1 MDGMKKIWTD
11 IKDGWTN
18 LGKSKRVGLGW
29 VLFLVISLVMGLTY
43 YTQKVEYATLFSNLE
58 EADAG
63 AIVNDI
69 KTKGIDYNL
78 EDDGTTILI
87 DQTQVDTYRIELA
100 VNDLLPKS
108 TTGFEIFDETSMMAT
123 DEDRKIMYQRA
134 VTGELERSISAL
146 DSIEMAKVMLS
157 LPEDSVF
164 TNEENQSKASA
175 SVVLTPLS
183 GSQIPTSAVQ
193 GIASLISGAV
203 DNLPKENI
211 KIVDTAG
218 NLLSTALENEGNL
231 NATDLV
237 SKYQAITKS
246 YEQELEQKLFQTLAP
261 IYGIDKLTV
270 SVNADMNF
278 DSNESE
284 IINYGDSS
292 VRSETVS
299 AGGGTIDVEEG
310 EGFDNSINQVQSG
323 EEGGNAT
330 YDRTTNYELNS
341 ETTNTIKAPGEVE
354 KLSASVI
361 FDGNLSPA
369 EQESLEAIVAT
380 TIGTVEERAD
390 VISVQGI
397 DFAPQ
402 ADMTETTVPEQL
414 KNTVRNTLLRY
425 WPYLAGGAV
434 LLSVLIFVILL
445 MRRRSDDDDEELDFF
460 DEEEPEPIVRPARPV
475 QPTEEQKK
483 AKEKADLKRELNK
496 NMSEK
501 ETQVREYAK
510 DSPEGAADLIKI
522 WMKDE

>member
-1 MDGMKKIWTD
+1 MNGIKKIWTG

-18 LGKSKRVGLGW
+18 LGKSKRIGLGV
-29 VLFLVISLVMGLTY
+29 VLVLVITIVTALTF

-63 AIVNDI
+63 TIVNDI
-69 KTKGIDYNL
+69 KAKGIDYKL
-78 EDDGTTILI
+78 EDNGTTILI
-87 DQTQVDTYRIELA
+87 DQAQVDTYRIELA
-100 VNDLLPKS
+100 VNDMLPKS
-108 TTGFEIFDETSMMAT
+108 NTGFEIFDETSMMAT

-146 DSIEMAKVMLS
+146 DSIEQAKVLLS

-175 SVVLTPLS
+175 SVVLTPIS
-183 GSQIPTSAVQ
+183 GSQIPVSAVQ

-218 NLLSTALENEGNL
+218 NLLSTALEDEGNL

-237 SKYQAITKS
+237 SKYQAITRN
-246 YEQELEQKLFQTLAP
+246 YEQELEQKLIQTLGP
-261 IYGIDKLTV
+261 IYGIEKLTV
-270 SVNADMNF
+270 AVTAEMNF
-278 DSNESE
+278 DSSESE

-310 EGFDNSINQVQSG
+310 EGFENSINQIESG
-323 EEGGNAT
+323 EEGGNST
-330 YDRTTNYELNS
+330 YNRTTNYELNS
-341 ETTNTIKAPGEVE
+341 ETTNTVKAPGEVE
-354 KLSASVI
+354 RLSASVI

-369 EQESLEAIVAT
+369 DKEALEAIVAT
-380 TIGTVEERAD
+380 TVGSVEERD
-390 VISVQGI
+390 VISIQGI
-397 DFAPQ
+397 DFATTT
-402 ADMTETTVPEQL
+402 DVIETTAPEKL
-414 KNTVRNTLLRY
+414 KSSIKDVMMRY
-425 WPYLAGGAV
+425 WPYLVGGLA
-434 LLSVLIFVILL
+434 IIVILIL
-445 MRRRSDDDDEELDFF
+445 LLTLLRRRSTDDDELDFF
-460 DEEEPEPIVRPARPV
+460 DEEEPEPIVAPQRPV
-475 QPTEEQKK
+475 KPLEEERK

-501 ETQVREYAK
+501 ESTVRDYAK
-510 DSPEGAADLIKI
+510 ESPEGAADLIKI

>member
-1 MDGMKKIWTD
+1 MDGIKKFWTG
-11 IKDGWTN
+11 IKDGWTD
-18 LGKSKRVGLGW
+18 LGKNKRIGLVL
-29 VLFLVISLVMGLTY
+29 VLFLVISMVTGLTY
-43 YTQKVEYATLFSNLE
+43 YTQKVEYATLFSDLE

-63 AIVNDI
+63 TIVNDI
-69 KTKGIDYNL
+69 KTKGIAYKL
-78 EDDGTTILI
+78 EDSGTTILI
-87 DQTQVDTYRIELA
+87 DQAQVDTYRIELA
-100 VNDLLPKS
+100 VNDLLPKG

-134 VTGELERSISAL
+134 VTGELEQSISAL
-146 DSIEMAKVMLS
+146 DFIEEAKVLLS

-183 GSQIPTSAVQ
+183 GTQVPVSAIQ

-218 NLLSTALENEGNL
+218 NLLSAALEDEANL

-246 YEQELEQKLFQTLAP
+246 YEQELEQKLLQTLAP
-261 IYGIDKLTV
+261 IYGIDKLTIA
-270 SVNADMNF
+270 VNADMNF

-299 AGGGTIDVEEG
+299 AGGETIDVEEG

-323 EEGGNAT
+323 EEGGDAN

-341 ETTNTIKAPGEVE
+341 ETTNTIKAPGEVK

-361 FDGNLSPA
+361 FDGNLSPDDQA
-369 EQESLEAIVAT
+369 SLEAIVGT

-390 VISVQGI
+390 VVTVQGI
-397 DFAPQ
+397 DFATDVE
-402 ADMTETTVPEQL
+402 ATEEVETEQL
-414 KNTVRNTLLRY
+414 KSSIRDMLLRY
-425 WPYLAGGAV
+425 WPYLVGGSV
-434 LLSVLIFVILL
+434 LLGLLIFIILL
-445 MRRRSDDDDEELDFF
+445 MRKRTDDDELDFF
-460 DEEEPEPIVRPARPV
+460 DEEEPTVKPIRPV
-475 QPTEEQKK
+475 QPTEDQIA
-483 AKEKADLKRELNK
+483 AKERAEIKRELNK
-496 NMSEK
+496 NMSAK
-501 ETQVREYAK
+501 ESTVREYAK
-510 DSPEGAADLIKI
+510 ESPEGAADLIKI
-522 WMKDE
+522 WMKDK

>member
-1 MDGMKKIWTD
+1 MNGIKKIWTG

-18 LGKSKRVGLGW
+18 LGKSKRIGLGV
-29 VLFLVISLVMGLTY
+29 VLVLVITIVTALTF

-63 AIVNDI
+63 TIVNDI
-69 KTKGIDYNL
+69 KAKGIDYKL
-78 EDDGTTILI
+78 EDNGTTILI
-87 DQTQVDTYRIELA
+87 DQAQVDTYRIELA
-100 VNDLLPKS
+100 VNDMLPKS
-108 TTGFEIFDETSMMAT
+108 NTGFEIFDETSMMAT

-146 DSIEMAKVMLS
+146 DSIEQAKVLLS

-164 TNEENQSKASA
+164 TSEENVSKASA
-175 SVVLTPLS
+175 SVVLTPIS
-183 GSQIPTSAVQ
+183 GSQIPVSAVQ

-218 NLLSTALENEGNL
+218 NLLSTALEDEGNL

-237 SKYQAITKS
+237 SKYQAITRS
-246 YEQELEQKLFQTLAP
+246 YEQELEQKLIQTLGP
-261 IYGIDKLTV
+261 IYGIEKLTV
-270 SVNADMNF
+270 AVTAEMNF
-278 DSNESE
+278 DSSESE

-310 EGFDNSINQVQSG
+310 EGFENSINQIESG
-323 EEGGNAT
+323 EEGGNST
-330 YDRTTNYELNS
+330 YNRTTNYELNS
-341 ETTNTIKAPGEVE
+341 ETTNTVKAPGEVE
-354 KLSASVI
+354 RLSTSVI

-369 EQESLEAIVAT
+369 DKEALEAIVAT
-380 TIGTVEERAD
+380 TVGSVEERD
-390 VISVQGI
+390 VISIQGI
-397 DFAPQ
+397 DFATTTD
-402 ADMTETTVPEQL
+402 AIETTAPEQL
-414 KNTVRNTLLRY
+414 KSNIKDVMMRY
-425 WPYLAGGAV
+425 WPYLVGGLAIV
-434 LLSVLIFVILL
+434 VILIL
-445 MRRRSDDDDEELDFF
+445 LLTLLRRRSTADDELDFF
-460 DEEEPEPIVRPARPV
+460 DEEEPEPIVAPQRPV
-475 QPTEEQKK
+475 KPLDEERK

-501 ETQVREYAK
+501 ESTVRDYAK
-510 DSPEGAADLIKI
+510 ESPEGAADLIKI

>member
-1 MDGMKKIWTD
+1 MNGIKKIWTG

-18 LGKSKRVGLGW
+18 LGKSKRIGLGV
-29 VLFLVISLVMGLTY
+29 VLVLVITIVTALTF

-63 AIVNDI
+63 TIVNDI
-69 KTKGIDYNL
+69 KAKGIDYKL
-78 EDDGTTILI
+78 EDNGTTILI
-87 DQTQVDTYRIELA
+87 DQAQVDTYRIELA
-100 VNDLLPKS
+100 VNDMLPKS
-108 TTGFEIFDETSMMAT
+108 NTGFEIFDETSMMAT

-146 DSIEMAKVMLS
+146 DSIEQAKVLLS

-164 TNEENQSKASA
+164 TSEENVSKASA
-175 SVVLTPLS
+175 SVVLTPIS
-183 GSQIPTSAVQ
+183 GSQIPVSAVQ

-218 NLLSTALENEGNL
+218 NLLSTALEDEGNL

-237 SKYQAITKS
+237 SKYQAITRS
-246 YEQELEQKLFQTLAP
+246 YEQELEQKLIQTLGP
-261 IYGIDKLTV
+261 IYGIEKLTV
-270 SVNADMNF
+270 AVTAEMNF
-278 DSNESE
+278 DSSESE

-310 EGFDNSINQVQSG
+310 EGFENSINQIESG
-323 EEGGNAT
+323 EEGGNST
-330 YDRTTNYELNS
+330 YNRTTNYELNS
-341 ETTNTIKAPGEVE
+341 ETTNTVKAPGEVE
-354 KLSASVI
+354 RLSTSVI

-369 EQESLEAIVAT
+369 DKEALEAIVAT
-380 TIGTVEERAD
+380 TVGSVEERD
-390 VISVQGI
+390 VISIQGI
-397 DFAPQ
+397 DFATTTD
-402 ADMTETTVPEQL
+402 AIETTAPEQL
-414 KNTVRNTLLRY
+414 KSSINDVMMRY
-425 WPYLAGGAV
+425 WPYLVGGLAIV
-434 LLSVLIFVILL
+434 VILIL
-445 MRRRSDDDDEELDFF
+445 LLTLLRRRSTVDDELDFF
-460 DEEEPEPIVRPARPV
+460 DEEEPEPIVAPQRPV
-475 QPTEEQKK
+475 KPLDEERK

-501 ETQVREYAK
+501 ESTVRDYAK
-510 DSPEGAADLIKI
+510 ESPEGAADLIKI

>member
-1 MDGMKKIWTD
+1 MNGIKKIWTG

-18 LGKSKRVGLGW
+18 LGKSKRIGLGV
-29 VLFLVISLVMGLTY
+29 VLVLVITIVTALTF

-63 AIVNDI
+63 TIVNDI
-69 KTKGIDYNL
+69 KAKGIDYKL
-78 EDDGTTILI
+78 EDNGTTILI
-87 DQTQVDTYRIELA
+87 DQAQVDTYRIELA
-100 VNDLLPKS
+100 VNDMLPKS
-108 TTGFEIFDETSMMAT
+108 NTGFEIFDETSMMAT

-146 DSIEMAKVMLS
+146 DSIEQAKVLLS

-175 SVVLTPLS
+175 SVVLTPIS
-183 GSQIPTSAVQ
+183 GSQIPVSAVQ

-218 NLLSTALENEGNL
+218 NLLSTALEDEGNL

-237 SKYQAITKS
+237 SKYQAITRS
-246 YEQELEQKLFQTLAP
+246 YEQELEQKLIQTLGP
-261 IYGIDKLTV
+261 IYGIEKLTV
-270 SVNADMNF
+270 AVTAEMNF
-278 DSNESE
+278 DSSESE

-310 EGFDNSINQVQSG
+310 EGFENSINQIETG
-323 EEGGNAT
+323 EEGGNST

-341 ETTNTIKAPGEVE
+341 ETTNTVKAPGEVE
-354 KLSASVI
+354 RLSTSVI

-369 EQESLEAIVAT
+369 DKEALEAIVAT
-380 TIGTVEERAD
+380 TVGSVEERD
-390 VISVQGI
+390 VISIQGI
-397 DFAPQ
+397 DFATTTD
-402 ADMTETTVPEQL
+402 AIETTAPEQL
-414 KNTVRNTLLRY
+414 KSSIKDVMMQY
-425 WPYLAGGAV
+425 WPYLVGGLAIV
-434 LLSVLIFVILL
+434 VILIL
-445 MRRRSDDDDEELDFF
+445 LLTLLRRRSTDDDELDFF
-460 DEEEPEPIVRPARPV
+460 DEEEPEPIVAPQRPV
-475 QPTEEQKK
+475 KPLDEERK

-501 ETQVREYAK
+501 ESTVRDYAK
-510 DSPEGAADLIKI
+510 ESPEGAADLIKI

>member
-1 MDGMKKIWTD
+1 MNGIKKIWTG

-18 LGKSKRVGLGW
+18 LGKSKRIGLGV
-29 VLFLVISLVMGLTY
+29 VLVLVITIVTALTF

-63 AIVNDI
+63 TIVNDI
-69 KTKGIDYNL
+69 KAKGIDYKL
-78 EDDGTTILI
+78 EDNGTTILI
-87 DQTQVDTYRIELA
+87 DQAQVDTYRIELA
-100 VNDLLPKS
+100 VNDMLPKS
-108 TTGFEIFDETSMMAT
+108 NTGFEIFDETSMMAT

-146 DSIEMAKVMLS
+146 DSIEQAKVLLS

-164 TNEENQSKASA
+164 TSEENVSKASA
-175 SVVLTPLS
+175 SVVLTPIS
-183 GSQIPTSAVQ
+183 GSQIPVSAVQ

-218 NLLSTALENEGNL
+218 NLLSTALEDEGNL

-237 SKYQAITKS
+237 SKYQAITRS
-246 YEQELEQKLFQTLAP
+246 YEQELEQKLIQTLGP
-261 IYGIDKLTV
+261 IYGIEKLTV
-270 SVNADMNF
+270 AVTAEMNF
-278 DSNESE
+278 DSSESE

-310 EGFDNSINQVQSG
+310 EGFENSINQIESG
-323 EEGGNAT
+323 EEGGNST
-330 YDRTTNYELNS
+330 YNRTTNYELNS
-341 ETTNTIKAPGEVE
+341 ETTNTVKAPGEVE
-354 KLSASVI
+354 RLSTSVI

-369 EQESLEAIVAT
+369 DKEALEAIVAT
-380 TIGTVEERAD
+380 TVGSVEERD
-390 VISVQGI
+390 VISIQGI
-397 DFAPQ
+397 DFATST
-402 ADMTETTVPEQL
+402 DVIETTAPEQL
-414 KNTVRNTLLRY
+414 KSSIQDVMMRY
-425 WPYLAGGAV
+425 WPYLVGGLAIV
-434 LLSVLIFVILL
+434 VILIL
-445 MRRRSDDDDEELDFF
+445 LLTLLRRRSTADDELDFF
-460 DEEEPEPIVRPARPV
+460 DEEEPEPIVAPRSPV
-475 QPTEEQKK
+475 KPLDEERK

-501 ETQVREYAK
+501 ESTVRDYAK
-510 DSPEGAADLIKI
+510 ESPEGAADLIKI

>member
-1 MDGMKKIWTD
+1 MNGIKKIWTG

-18 LGKSKRVGLGW
+18 LGKSKRIGLGV
-29 VLFLVISLVMGLTY
+29 VLVLVITIVTALTF

-63 AIVNDI
+63 TIVNDI
-69 KTKGIDYNL
+69 KAKGIDYKL
-78 EDDGTTILI
+78 EDNGTTILI
-87 DQTQVDTYRIELA
+87 DQAQVDTYRIELA
-100 VNDLLPKS
+100 VNDMLPKS
-108 TTGFEIFDETSMMAT
+108 NTGFEIFDETSMMAT

-146 DSIEMAKVMLS
+146 DSIEQAKVLLS

-175 SVVLTPLS
+175 SVVLTPIS
-183 GSQIPTSAVQ
+183 GSQIPVSAVQ

-218 NLLSTALENEGNL
+218 NLLSAALEDEGNL

-237 SKYQAITKS
+237 SKYQAITRS
-246 YEQELEQKLFQTLAP
+246 YEQELEQKLIQTLGP
-261 IYGIDKLTV
+261 IYGIEKLTV
-270 SVNADMNF
+270 AVTAEMNF
-278 DSNESE
+278 DSSESE

-310 EGFDNSINQVQSG
+310 EGFENSINQIESG
-323 EEGGNAT
+323 EEGGNST
-330 YDRTTNYELNS
+330 YNRTTNYELNS
-341 ETTNTIKAPGEVE
+341 ETTNTVKAPGEVE
-354 KLSASVI
+354 RLSTSVI

-369 EQESLEAIVAT
+369 DKEALEAIVAT
-380 TIGTVEERAD
+380 TVGSVEERD
-390 VISVQGI
+390 VISIQGI
-397 DFAPQ
+397 DFATTT
-402 ADMTETTVPEQL
+402 DVIETTAPEQL
-414 KNTVRNTLLRY
+414 KSSIKDVMMRY
-425 WPYLAGGAV
+425 WPYLVGGLAIV
-434 LLSVLIFVILL
+434 VILIL
-445 MRRRSDDDDEELDFF
+445 LLTLLRRRSTADDELDFF
-460 DEEEPEPIVRPARPV
+460 DEEEPEPIVAPRSPV
-475 QPTEEQKK
+475 KPLDEERK

-501 ETQVREYAK
+501 ESTVRDYAK
-510 DSPEGAADLIKI
+510 ESPEGAADLIKI

>member
-1 MDGMKKIWTD
+1 MDGIKKIWTG

-18 LGKSKRVGLGW
+18 LGKSKRIGLIL
-29 VLFLVISLVMGLTY
+29 VLFFVISIATAVTY
-43 YTQKVEYATLFSNLE
+43 YTKKVEYATLFSNLE

-63 AIVNDI
+63 TIVNDI
-69 KTKGIDYNL
+69 KTKGIDYKL
-78 EDDGTTILI
+78 EDNGTTILI
-87 DQTQVDTYRIELA
+87 DQAQVDTYRIELA

-146 DSIEMAKVMLS
+146 DSIEEAKVMLS

-164 TNEENQSKASA
+164 TSEENQSKASA

-183 GSQIPTSAVQ
+183 GSQIPVAAVQ

-218 NLLSTALENEGNL
+218 NLLSVALEDEVNL

-237 SKYQAITKS
+237 SKYQAITNS
-246 YEQELEQKLFQTLAP
+246 YEQQLEQKLLQTLGP

-270 SVNADMNF
+270 AVNADMNF
-278 DSNESE
+278 DSSESE

-299 AGGGTIDVEEG
+299 AGGKTIGVEEG
-310 EGFDNSINQVQSG
+310 EGFDNAINQVTSG
-323 EEGGNAT
+323 EEGGNST

-354 KLSASVI
+354 RLSTSVI

-369 EQESLEAIVAT
+369 DKDSLEAIVAAT
-380 TIGTVEERAD
+380 VGTVAERED

-397 DFAPQ
+397 DFATS
-402 ADMTETTVPEQL
+402 TEVVEPTAPEQL
-414 KNTVRNTLLRY
+414 KSSIRDTLLRY
-425 WPYLAGGAV
+425 WPYLVGGLV
-434 LLSVLIFVILL
+434 LLIVMIVLLRMLL
-445 MRRRSDDDDEELDFF
+445 RNRKDDELDFF
-460 DEEEPEPIVRPARPV
+460 DEEEPEPIVQPMRPV
-475 QPTEEQKK
+475 QPTDEQKK

-501 ETQVREYAK
+501 ETTVREYAK
-510 DSPEGAADLIKI
+510 ESPEGAADLIKI

>member
-1 MDGMKKIWTD
+1 MNGMKKIWTG
-11 IKDGWTN
+11 IKDGWMN
-18 LGKSKRVGLGW
+18 LDKSKRIGLGL
-29 VLFLVISLVMGLTY
+29 VLVVVISMVTALTY
-43 YTQKVEYATLFSNLE
+43 FTQKVEYATLFTNLE

-63 AIVNDI
+63 TIVNDI
-69 KTKGIDYNL
+69 EAKGIDYKL
-78 EDDGTTILI
+78 EDNGTTILI
-87 DQTQVDTYRIELA
+87 DQAQVDTYRIELA
-100 VNDLLPKS
+100 VNDMLPKS

-146 DSIEMAKVMLS
+146 DSISEAKVMLS

-164 TNEENQSKASA
+164 TSEENQSKASA

-183 GSQIPTSAVQ
+183 GSQIPVSAVQ

-211 KIVDTAG
+211 KIVDTSG
-218 NLLSTALENEGNL
+218 NLLSTALEDEVNL

-246 YEQELEQKLFQTLAP
+246 YEQELEQKLLQTLGP

-270 SVNADMNF
+270 AVNAEMNF
-278 DSNESE
+278 DSSESE

-310 EGFDNSINQVQSG
+310 EGFENSINQIESG
-323 EEGGNAT
+323 EEGGNST
-330 YDRTTNYELNS
+330 YNRTTNYELNS
-341 ETTNTIKAPGEVE
+341 ETTNTIKAPGEV
-354 KLSASVI
+354 KRLSASVI

-369 EQESLEAIVAT
+369 DQESLEAIVAT
-380 TIGTVEERAD
+380 TIGTVEERED

-397 DFAPQ
+397 DFATS
-402 ADMTETTVPEQL
+402 TEVTEPTAPEQL
-414 KNTVRNTLLRY
+414 KSSIQDTLVRY
-425 WPYLAGGAV
+425 WPYLVGGLAILV
-434 LLSVLIFVILL
+434 ILILLLSLL
-445 MRRRSDDDDEELDFF
+445 RRRSNDDELDFF
-460 DEEEPEPIVRPARPV
+460 DEEEPEPIITPIRPI
-475 QPTEEQKK
+475 QPTDEERK

-501 ETQVREYAK
+501 ETKVRDYAK

>member
-1 MDGMKKIWTD
+1 MNGIKKIWTG

-18 LGKSKRVGLGW
+18 LGKSKRIGLGV
-29 VLFLVISLVMGLTY
+29 VLVLIITIVTALTF

-63 AIVNDI
+63 TIVNDI
-69 KTKGIDYNL
+69 KAKGIDYKL
-78 EDDGTTILI
+78 EDNGTTILI
-87 DQTQVDTYRIELA
+87 DQAQVDTYRIELA
-100 VNDLLPKS
+100 VNDMLPKS
-108 TTGFEIFDETSMMAT
+108 NTGFEIFDETSMMAT

-146 DSIEMAKVMLS
+146 DSIEQAKVLLS

-175 SVVLTPLS
+175 SVVLTPIS
-183 GSQIPTSAVQ
+183 GSQIPVSAVQ

-218 NLLSTALENEGNL
+218 NLLSTALEDEGNL

-237 SKYQAITKS
+237 SKYQAITRS
-246 YEQELEQKLFQTLAP
+246 YEQELEQKLIQTLGP
-261 IYGIDKLTV
+261 IYGIEKLTV
-270 SVNADMNF
+270 AVTAEMNF
-278 DSNESE
+278 DSSESE

-310 EGFDNSINQVQSG
+310 EGFENSINQIESG
-323 EEGGNAT
+323 EEGGNST
-330 YDRTTNYELNS
+330 YNRTTNYELNS
-341 ETTNTIKAPGEVE
+341 ETTNTVKAPGEVE
-354 KLSASVI
+354 RLSTSVI

-369 EQESLEAIVAT
+369 DKEALEAIVAT
-380 TIGTVEERAD
+380 TVGSVEERD
-390 VISVQGI
+390 VISIQGI
-397 DFAPQ
+397 DFATTTD
-402 ADMTETTVPEQL
+402 AIETTAPEQL
-414 KNTVRNTLLRY
+414 KSSIKDVMMRY
-425 WPYLAGGAV
+425 WPYLVGGLA
-434 LLSVLIFVILL
+434 IIVILIL
-445 MRRRSDDDDEELDFF
+445 LLTLLRRRSTDDDELDFF
-460 DEEEPEPIVRPARPV
+460 DEEEPEPIVAPQRPV
-475 QPTEEQKK
+475 KPLDEERK

-501 ETQVREYAK
+501 ESTVRDYAK
-510 DSPEGAADLIKI
+510 ESPEGAADLIKI

>member
-1 MDGMKKIWTD
+1 MDGIKKIWTG

-18 LGKSKRVGLGW
+18 LGKNKRIGLVL
-29 VLFLVISLVMGLTY
+29 VLFLVISIVTGLTY
-43 YTQKVEYATLFSNLE
+43 YTQKVEYATLFSDLE

-63 AIVNDI
+63 TIVNDI
-69 KTKGIDYNL
+69 KTKGIAYKL
-78 EDDGTTILI
+78 EDNGTTILI
-87 DQTQVDTYRIELA
+87 DQAQVDTYRIELA

-134 VTGELERSISAL
+134 VTGELEQSISAL
-146 DSIEMAKVMLS
+146 DFIEEAKVLLS

-183 GSQIPTSAVQ
+183 GTQVPVSAIQ

-218 NLLSTALENEGNL
+218 NLLSAALEDEANL

-246 YEQELEQKLFQTLAP
+246 YEEELEQKLLQTLAP
-261 IYGIDKLTV
+261 IYGIDKLTIA
-270 SVNADMNF
+270 VNADMNF

-299 AGGGTIDVEEG
+299 AGGQTIDVEEG

-323 EEGGNAT
+323 EDGGTAA

-361 FDGNLSPA
+361 FDGNLSPDDQA
-369 EQESLEAIVAT
+369 SLEAIVAT
-380 TIGTVEERAD
+380 TIGTIEERAD
-390 VISVQGI
+390 VVTVQGI
-397 DFAPQ
+397 DFAAVEATEEAETEPLNSSIR
-402 ADMTETTVPEQL
+402 DM
-414 KNTVRNTLLRY
+414 LLRY
-425 WPYLAGGAV
+425 WPYLVGGAV
-434 LLSVLIFVILL
+434 LLSLLIFIILL
-445 MRRRSDDDDEELDFF
+445 MRRRSDDDELDFF
-460 DEEEPEPIVRPARPV
+460 DEEEPEPVARPVRPA
-475 QPTEEQKK
+475 QPTADQIA
-483 AKEKADLKRELNK
+483 AKERAEMKKELNK
-496 NMSEK
+496 NMSVK
-501 ETQVREYAK
+501 ENTVRDYAK
-510 DSPEGAADLIKI
+510 ESPEGAADLIKI
-522 WMKDE
+522 WMKDK

>member
-1 MDGMKKIWTD
+1 MDGMKKIWTG
-11 IKDGWTN
+11 IKDGWTD
-18 LGKSKRVGLGW
+18 LDKSKRIGLVL
-29 VLFLVISLVMGLTY
+29 VLFFVISIVTGLTY
-43 YTQKVEYATLFSNLE
+43 YTQKVEYATLFSELE

-63 AIVNDI
+63 TIVNDI
-69 KTKGIDYNL
+69 KTKGIAYKL
-78 EDDGTTILI
+78 EDNGTTILI
-87 DQTQVDTYRIELA
+87 DQSQVDTYRIELA
-100 VNDLLPKS
+100 VDDLLPKS

-134 VTGELERSISAL
+134 VTGELEQSISAL
-146 DSIEMAKVMLS
+146 DFIKEAKVLLS

-183 GSQIPTSAVQ
+183 GSQVPVSAIQ

-218 NLLSTALENEGNL
+218 NLLSTALEDEANL

-246 YEQELEQKLFQTLAP
+246 YEQELEQKLLQTLAP
-261 IYGIDKLTV
+261 IYGIDKLTIA
-270 SVNADMNF
+270 VNADMNF

-299 AGGGTIDVEEG
+299 AGGETIDVEEG

-369 EQESLEAIVAT
+369 DQESLEAIVAT

-390 VISVQGI
+390 VVTVQGI
-397 DFAPQ
+397 DFAT
-402 ADMTETTVPEQL
+402 AVEATEENETEQL
-414 KNTVRNTLLRY
+414 KISIRDMLLRY
-425 WPYLAGGAV
+425 WPYLVGGSV
-434 LLSVLIFVILL
+434 LLGILIFIILL
-445 MRRRSDDDDEELDFF
+445 MRKRTDDDELDFF
-460 DEEEPEPIVRPARPV
+460 DEEEPTAKPIRSD
-475 QPTEEQKK
+475 QPTADQKE
-483 AKEKADLKRELNK
+483 AKEKAEIKRELNK
-496 NMSEK
+496 NMSAK
-501 ETQVREYAK
+501 ESTVREYAK
-510 DSPEGAADLIKI
+510 ESPEGAADLIKI
-522 WMKDE
+522 WMKDK

>member
-1 MDGMKKIWTD
+1 MNGIKKIWTG

-18 LGKSKRVGLGW
+18 LGKSKRIGLGV
-29 VLFLVISLVMGLTY
+29 VLVLVITIVTALTF

-63 AIVNDI
+63 TIVNDI
-69 KTKGIDYNL
+69 KAKGIDYKL
-78 EDDGTTILI
+78 EDNGTTILI
-87 DQTQVDTYRIELA
+87 DQAQVDTYRIELA
-100 VNDLLPKS
+100 VNDMLPKS
-108 TTGFEIFDETSMMAT
+108 NTGFEIFDETSMMAT

-146 DSIEMAKVMLS
+146 DSIEQAKVLLS

-175 SVVLTPLS
+175 SVVLTPIS
-183 GSQIPTSAVQ
+183 GSQIPVSAVQ

-218 NLLSTALENEGNL
+218 NLLSTALEDEGNL

-237 SKYQAITKS
+237 SKYQAITRS
-246 YEQELEQKLFQTLAP
+246 YEQELEQKLIQTLGP
-261 IYGIDKLTV
+261 IYGIEKLTV
-270 SVNADMNF
+270 AVTAEMNF
-278 DSNESE
+278 DSSESE

-310 EGFDNSINQVQSG
+310 EGFENSINQIESG
-323 EEGGNAT
+323 EEGGNST
-330 YDRTTNYELNS
+330 YNRTTNYELNS
-341 ETTNTIKAPGEVE
+341 ETTNTVKAPGEVE
-354 KLSASVI
+354 RLSTSVI

-369 EQESLEAIVAT
+369 DKEALEAIVAT
-380 TIGTVEERAD
+380 TVGSVEERD
-390 VISVQGI
+390 VISIQGI
-397 DFAPQ
+397 DFATST
-402 ADMTETTVPEQL
+402 DVIETTAPEQL
-414 KNTVRNTLLRY
+414 KSSIQDVMMRY
-425 WPYLAGGAV
+425 WPYLVGGLAIV
-434 LLSVLIFVILL
+434 VILIL
-445 MRRRSDDDDEELDFF
+445 LLTLLRRRSTADDELDFF
-460 DEEEPEPIVRPARPV
+460 DEEEPEPIVAPQRPV
-475 QPTEEQKK
+475 KPLGEERK

-501 ETQVREYAK
+501 ESTVRDYAK
-510 DSPEGAADLIKI
+510 ESPEGAADLIKI

>member
-1 MDGMKKIWTD
+1 MNGIKKIWTG

-18 LGKSKRVGLGW
+18 LGKSKRIGLGV
-29 VLFLVISLVMGLTY
+29 VLVLVITIVTALTF

-63 AIVNDI
+63 TIVNDI
-69 KTKGIDYNL
+69 KAKGIDYKL
-78 EDDGTTILI
+78 EDNGTTILI
-87 DQTQVDTYRIELA
+87 DQAQVDTYRIELA
-100 VNDLLPKS
+100 VNDMLPKS
-108 TTGFEIFDETSMMAT
+108 NTGFEIFDETSMMAT

-146 DSIEMAKVMLS
+146 DSIEQAKVLLS

-164 TNEENQSKASA
+164 TSEENVSKASA
-175 SVVLTPLS
+175 SVVLTPIS
-183 GSQIPTSAVQ
+183 GSQIPVSAVQ

-218 NLLSTALENEGNL
+218 NLLSTALEDEGNL

-237 SKYQAITKS
+237 SKYQAITRS
-246 YEQELEQKLFQTLAP
+246 YEQELEQKLIQTLGP
-261 IYGIDKLTV
+261 IYGIEKLTV
-270 SVNADMNF
+270 AVTAEMNF
-278 DSNESE
+278 DSSESE

-310 EGFDNSINQVQSG
+310 EGFENSINQIESG
-323 EEGGNAT
+323 EEGGNST
-330 YDRTTNYELNS
+330 YNRTTNYELNS
-341 ETTNTIKAPGEVE
+341 ETTNTVKAPGEVE
-354 KLSASVI
+354 RLSASVI

-369 EQESLEAIVAT
+369 DKEALEAIVAT
-380 TIGTVEERAD
+380 TVGSVEERD
-390 VISVQGI
+390 VISIQGI
-397 DFAPQ
+397 DFATTT
-402 ADMTETTVPEQL
+402 DVIETTAPEQL
-414 KNTVRNTLLRY
+414 KSSINDVMMRY
-425 WPYLAGGAV
+425 WPYLVGGLAIV
-434 LLSVLIFVILL
+434 VILIL
-445 MRRRSDDDDEELDFF
+445 LLTLLRRRSTDDDELDFF
-460 DEEEPEPIVRPARPV
+460 DEEEPEPIVAPQRPV
-475 QPTEEQKK
+475 KPLDEERK

-501 ETQVREYAK
+501 ESTVRDYAK
-510 DSPEGAADLIKI
+510 ESPEGAADLIKI

>member
-1 MDGMKKIWTD
+1 MDGMKKIWTG
-11 IKDGWTN
+11 IKDGWKN
-18 LGKSKRVGLGW
+18 LGKSKQTGLVF
-29 VLFLVISLVMGLTY
+29 VLIFVVSIVMGLTY
-43 YTQKVEYATLFSNLE
+43 YTQKVEYATLFSDLE

-63 AIVNDI
+63 TIVNDI
-69 KTKGIDYNL
+69 KTKGIKYKL

-87 DQTQVDTYRIELA
+87 DQSQVDTYRIELA
-100 VNDLLPKS
+100 VNDMLPKS
-108 TTGFEIFDETSMMAT
+108 NTGFEIFDETSMMAT

-146 DSIEMAKVMLS
+146 DSIEQAKVMLS

-164 TNEENQSKASA
+164 TNEENQTKASA
-175 SVVLTPLS
+175 SIVLTPIN
-183 GSQIPTSAVQ
+183 GSQIPMSAVQ

-218 NLLSTALENEGNL
+218 NLLSTALEDEGNL

-246 YEQELEQKLFQTLAP
+246 YEQELEQKLLQTLGP
-261 IYGIDKLTV
+261 IYGMDKMTV
-270 SVNADMNF
+270 AVNAEMNF
-278 DSNESE
+278 DSSESE

-310 EGFDNSINQVQSG
+310 EGFENSINQIESG
-323 EEGGNAT
+323 EEGGNST
-330 YDRTTNYELNS
+330 YNRTTNYELNS

-354 KLSASVI
+354 QLSASVI

-369 EQESLEAIVAT
+369 DQDSLEAIVAT
-380 TIGTVEERAD
+380 TIGSVEERD
-390 VISVQGI
+390 TITIQGI
-397 DFAPQ
+397 DFATSTEV
-402 ADMTETTVPEQL
+402 TETTTPEQL
-414 KNTVRNTLLRY
+414 KSSVQATLIRY
-425 WPYLAGGAV
+425 WPYLAGGLAIIIILIV
-434 LLSVLIFVILL
+434 LLRLL
-445 MRRRSDDDDEELDFF
+445 RKRNDEEDELDFF
-460 DEEEPEPIVRPARPV
+460 DEEELEPVAAPVRPVR
-475 QPTEEQKK
+475 PTEEERK
-483 AKEKADLKRELNK
+483 AKEKADMKRELNK

-501 ETQVREYAK
+501 ESKVRDYAK
-510 DSPEGAADLIKI
+510 ESPEGAADLIKI

>member
-1 MDGMKKIWTD
+1 MNGIKKIWTG

-18 LGKSKRVGLGW
+18 LGKSKRIGLGV
-29 VLFLVISLVMGLTY
+29 VLVLVITIVTALTF

-63 AIVNDI
+63 TIVNDI
-69 KTKGIDYNL
+69 KAKGIDYKL
-78 EDDGTTILI
+78 EDNGTTILI
-87 DQTQVDTYRIELA
+87 DQAQVDTYRIELA
-100 VNDLLPKS
+100 VNDMLPKS
-108 TTGFEIFDETSMMAT
+108 NTGFEIFDETSMMAT

-146 DSIEMAKVMLS
+146 DSIEQAKVLLS

-175 SVVLTPLS
+175 SVVLTPIS
-183 GSQIPTSAVQ
+183 GSQIPVSAVQ

-218 NLLSTALENEGNL
+218 NLLSTALEDEGNL

-237 SKYQAITKS
+237 SKYQAITRS
-246 YEQELEQKLFQTLAP
+246 YEQELEQKLIQTLGP
-261 IYGIDKLTV
+261 IYGIEKLTV
-270 SVNADMNF
+270 AVTAEMNF
-278 DSNESE
+278 DSSESE

-310 EGFDNSINQVQSG
+310 EGFENSINQIESG
-323 EEGGNAT
+323 EEGGNST
-330 YDRTTNYELNS
+330 YNRTTNYELNS
-341 ETTNTIKAPGEVE
+341 ETTNTVKAPGEVE
-354 KLSASVI
+354 RLSTSVI

-369 EQESLEAIVAT
+369 DKEALEAIVAT
-380 TIGTVEERAD
+380 TVGSVEERD
-390 VISVQGI
+390 VISIQGI
-397 DFAPQ
+397 DFATST
-402 ADMTETTVPEQL
+402 DVIETTAPEQL
-414 KNTVRNTLLRY
+414 KSSIQDVMMRY
-425 WPYLAGGAV
+425 WPYLVGGLAIV
-434 LLSVLIFVILL
+434 VILIL
-445 MRRRSDDDDEELDFF
+445 LLTLLRRRSTADDELDFF
-460 DEEEPEPIVRPARPV
+460 DEEEPEPIVAPRSPV
-475 QPTEEQKK
+475 KPLDEERK

-501 ETQVREYAK
+501 ESTVRDYAK
-510 DSPEGAADLIKI
+510 ESPEGAADLIKI

>member
-1 MDGMKKIWTD
+1 MNGIKKIWTG

-18 LGKSKRVGLGW
+18 LGKSKRIGLGV
-29 VLFLVISLVMGLTY
+29 VLVLVITIVTALTF

-63 AIVNDI
+63 TIVNDI
-69 KTKGIDYNL
+69 KAKGIDYKL
-78 EDDGTTILI
+78 EDNGTTILI
-87 DQTQVDTYRIELA
+87 DQAQVDTYRIELA
-100 VNDLLPKS
+100 VNDMLPKS
-108 TTGFEIFDETSMMAT
+108 NTGFEIFDETSMMAT

-146 DSIEMAKVMLS
+146 DSIEQAKVLLS

-175 SVVLTPLS
+175 SVVLTPIS
-183 GSQIPTSAVQ
+183 GSQIPVSAVQ

-218 NLLSTALENEGNL
+218 NLLSTALEDEGNL

-237 SKYQAITKS
+237 SKYQAITRS
-246 YEQELEQKLFQTLAP
+246 YEQELEQKLIQTLGP
-261 IYGIDKLTV
+261 IYGIEKLTV
-270 SVNADMNF
+270 AVTAEMNF
-278 DSNESE
+278 DSSESE

-310 EGFDNSINQVQSG
+310 EGFENSINQIESG
-323 EEGGNAT
+323 EEGGNST
-330 YDRTTNYELNS
+330 YNRTTNYELNS
-341 ETTNTIKAPGEVE
+341 ETTNTVKAPGEVE
-354 KLSASVI
+354 RLSTSVI

-369 EQESLEAIVAT
+369 DKEALEAIVAT
-380 TIGTVEERAD
+380 TVGSVEERD
-390 VISVQGI
+390 VISIQGI
-397 DFAPQ
+397 DFATTT
-402 ADMTETTVPEQL
+402 DVIETTAPEQL
-414 KNTVRNTLLRY
+414 KSSINDVMMRY
-425 WPYLAGGAV
+425 WPYLVGGLAIV
-434 LLSVLIFVILL
+434 VILIL
-445 MRRRSDDDDEELDFF
+445 LLTLLRRRSTDDDELDFF
-460 DEEEPEPIVRPARPV
+460 DEEEPEPIVAPQRPV
-475 QPTEEQKK
+475 KPLDEERK

-501 ETQVREYAK
+501 ESTVRDYAK
-510 DSPEGAADLIKI
+510 ESPEGAADLIKI

>member
-1 MDGMKKIWTD
+1 MNGIKKIWTG

-18 LGKSKRVGLGW
+18 LGKSKRIGLGV
-29 VLFLVISLVMGLTY
+29 VLVLVITIVTALTF

-63 AIVNDI
+63 TIVNDI
-69 KTKGIDYNL
+69 KAKGIDYKL
-78 EDDGTTILI
+78 EDNGTTILI
-87 DQTQVDTYRIELA
+87 DQAQVDTYRIELA
-100 VNDLLPKS
+100 VNDMLPKS
-108 TTGFEIFDETSMMAT
+108 NTGFEIFDETSMMAT

-146 DSIEMAKVMLS
+146 DSIEQAKVLLS

-175 SVVLTPLS
+175 SVVLTPIS
-183 GSQIPTSAVQ
+183 GSQIPVSAVQ

-218 NLLSTALENEGNL
+218 NLLSTALEDEGNL

-237 SKYQAITKS
+237 SKYQAITRS
-246 YEQELEQKLFQTLAP
+246 YEQELEQKLIQTLGP
-261 IYGIDKLTV
+261 IYGIEKLTV
-270 SVNADMNF
+270 AVTAEMNF
-278 DSNESE
+278 DSSESE

-310 EGFDNSINQVQSG
+310 EGFENSINQIESG
-323 EEGGNAT
+323 EEGGNST
-330 YDRTTNYELNS
+330 YNRTTNYELNS
-341 ETTNTIKAPGEVE
+341 ETTNTVKAPGEVE
-354 KLSASVI
+354 RLSASVI

-369 EQESLEAIVAT
+369 DKEALEAIVAT
-380 TIGTVEERAD
+380 TVGSVEERD
-390 VISVQGI
+390 VISIQGI
-397 DFAPQ
+397 DFATTT
-402 ADMTETTVPEQL
+402 DVIETTAPEKL
-414 KNTVRNTLLRY
+414 KSSIKDVMMRY
-425 WPYLAGGAV
+425 WPYLVGGLA
-434 LLSVLIFVILL
+434 IIVILIL
-445 MRRRSDDDDEELDFF
+445 LLTLLRRRSTDDDELDFF
-460 DEEEPEPIVRPARPV
+460 DEEEPEPIVAPQRPV
-475 QPTEEQKK
+475 KPLEEERK

-501 ETQVREYAK
+501 ESTVRDYAK
-510 DSPEGAADLIKI
+510 ESPEGAADLIKI

>member
-1 MDGMKKIWTD
+1 MNGIKKIWTG

-18 LGKSKRVGLGW
+18 LGKSKRIGLGV
-29 VLFLVISLVMGLTY
+29 VLVLVITIVTALTF

-63 AIVNDI
+63 TIVNDI
-69 KTKGIDYNL
+69 KAKGIDYKL
-78 EDDGTTILI
+78 EDNGTTILI
-87 DQTQVDTYRIELA
+87 DQAQVDTYRIELA
-100 VNDLLPKS
+100 VNDMLPKS
-108 TTGFEIFDETSMMAT
+108 NTGFEIFDETSMMAT

-146 DSIEMAKVMLS
+146 DSIEQAKVLLS

-175 SVVLTPLS
+175 SVVLTPIS
-183 GSQIPTSAVQ
+183 GSQIPVSAVQ

-218 NLLSTALENEGNL
+218 NLLSTALEDEGNL

-237 SKYQAITKS
+237 SKYQAITRS
-246 YEQELEQKLFQTLAP
+246 YEQELEQKLIQTLGP
-261 IYGIDKLTV
+261 IYGIEKLTV
-270 SVNADMNF
+270 AVTAEMNF
-278 DSNESE
+278 DSSESE

-310 EGFDNSINQVQSG
+310 EGFENSINQIETG
-323 EEGGNAT
+323 EEGGNST

-341 ETTNTIKAPGEVE
+341 ETTNTVKAPGEVE
-354 KLSASVI
+354 RLSTSVI

-369 EQESLEAIVAT
+369 DKEALEAIVAT
-380 TIGTVEERAD
+380 TVGSVEERD
-390 VISVQGI
+390 VISIQGI
-397 DFAPQ
+397 DFATTT
-402 ADMTETTVPEQL
+402 DVIETTAPEQL
-414 KNTVRNTLLRY
+414 KSSIKDVMMRY
-425 WPYLAGGAV
+425 WPYLVGGLAIV
-434 LLSVLIFVILL
+434 VISILL
-445 MRRRSDDDDEELDFF
+445 LTLLRRRSTADDELDFF
-460 DEEEPEPIVRPARPV
+460 DDEEPEPIVAPRSPV
-475 QPTEEQKK
+475 KPLDEERK

-501 ETQVREYAK
+501 ESTVRDYAK
-510 DSPEGAADLIKI
+510 ESPEGAADLIKI

>member
-1 MDGMKKIWTD
+1 MNGIKKIWTG

-18 LGKSKRVGLGW
+18 LGKSKRIGLGV
-29 VLFLVISLVMGLTY
+29 VLVLVITIVTALTF

-63 AIVNDI
+63 TIVNDI
-69 KTKGIDYNL
+69 KAKGIDYKL
-78 EDDGTTILI
+78 EDNGTTILI
-87 DQTQVDTYRIELA
+87 DQAQVDTYRIELA
-100 VNDLLPKS
+100 VNDMLPKS
-108 TTGFEIFDETSMMAT
+108 NTGFEIFDETSMMAT

-146 DSIEMAKVMLS
+146 DSIEQAKVLLS

-164 TNEENQSKASA
+164 TSEENVSKASA
-175 SVVLTPLS
+175 SVVLTPIS
-183 GSQIPTSAVQ
+183 GSQIPVSAVQ

-218 NLLSTALENEGNL
+218 NLLSTALEDEGNL

-237 SKYQAITKS
+237 SKYQAITRS
-246 YEQELEQKLFQTLAP
+246 YEQELEQKLIQTLGP
-261 IYGIDKLTV
+261 IYGIEKLTV
-270 SVNADMNF
+270 AVTAEMNF
-278 DSNESE
+278 DSSESE

-310 EGFDNSINQVQSG
+310 EGFENSINQIESG
-323 EEGGNAT
+323 EEGGNST
-330 YDRTTNYELNS
+330 YNRTTNYELNS
-341 ETTNTIKAPGEVE
+341 ETTNTVKAPGEVE
-354 KLSASVI
+354 RLSTSVI

-369 EQESLEAIVAT
+369 DKEALEAIVAT
-380 TIGTVEERAD
+380 TVGSVEERD
-390 VISVQGI
+390 VISIQGI
-397 DFAPQ
+397 DFATTT
-402 ADMTETTVPEQL
+402 DVIETTAPEQL
-414 KNTVRNTLLRY
+414 KSSINDVMMRY
-425 WPYLAGGAV
+425 WPYLVGGLAIV
-434 LLSVLIFVILL
+434 VILIL
-445 MRRRSDDDDEELDFF
+445 LLTLLRRRSTDDDELDFF
-460 DEEEPEPIVRPARPV
+460 DEEEPEPIVAPQRPV
-475 QPTEEQKK
+475 KPLDEERK

-501 ETQVREYAK
+501 ESTVRDYAK
-510 DSPEGAADLIKI
+510 ESPEGAADLIKI

>member
-1 MDGMKKIWTD
+1 MNGIKKIWTG

-18 LGKSKRVGLGW
+18 LGKSKRIGLGV
-29 VLFLVISLVMGLTY
+29 VLVLVITIVTALTF

-63 AIVNDI
+63 TIVNDI
-69 KTKGIDYNL
+69 KAKGIDYKL
-78 EDDGTTILI
+78 EDNGTTILI
-87 DQTQVDTYRIELA
+87 DQAQVDTYRIELA
-100 VNDLLPKS
+100 VNDMLPKS
-108 TTGFEIFDETSMMAT
+108 NTGFEIFDETSMMAT

-146 DSIEMAKVMLS
+146 DSIEQAKVLLS

-175 SVVLTPLS
+175 SVVLTPIS
-183 GSQIPTSAVQ
+183 GSQIPVSAVQ

-218 NLLSTALENEGNL
+218 NLLSTALEDEGNL

-237 SKYQAITKS
+237 SKYQAITRS
-246 YEQELEQKLFQTLAP
+246 YEQELEQKLIQTLGP
-261 IYGIDKLTV
+261 IYGIEKLTV
-270 SVNADMNF
+270 AVTAEMNF
-278 DSNESE
+278 DSSESE

-310 EGFDNSINQVQSG
+310 EGFENSINQIESG
-323 EEGGNAT
+323 EEGGNST
-330 YDRTTNYELNS
+330 YNRTTNYELNS
-341 ETTNTIKAPGEVE
+341 ETTNTVKAPGEVE
-354 KLSASVI
+354 RLSTSVI

-369 EQESLEAIVAT
+369 DKEALEAIVAT
-380 TIGTVEERAD
+380 TVGSVEERD
-390 VISVQGI
+390 VISIQGI
-397 DFAPQ
+397 DFATTT
-402 ADMTETTVPEQL
+402 DVIETTAPEQL
-414 KNTVRNTLLRY
+414 KSSIKDVMMRY
-425 WPYLAGGAV
+425 WPYLVGGLAIV
-434 LLSVLIFVILL
+434 VILIL
-445 MRRRSDDDDEELDFF
+445 LLTLLRRRSTADDELDFF
-460 DEEEPEPIVRPARPV
+460 DEEEPEPIVAPQRPV
-475 QPTEEQKK
+475 KPLDEERK

-501 ETQVREYAK
+501 ESTVRDYAK
-510 DSPEGAADLIKI
+510 ESPEGAADLIKI

>member
-1 MDGMKKIWTD
+1 MNGIKKIWTG

-18 LGKSKRVGLGW
+18 LGKSKRIGLGV
-29 VLFLVISLVMGLTY
+29 VLVLVITIVTALTF

-63 AIVNDI
+63 TIVNDI
-69 KTKGIDYNL
+69 KAKGIDYKL
-78 EDDGTTILI
+78 EDNGTTILI
-87 DQTQVDTYRIELA
+87 DQAQVDTYRIELA
-100 VNDLLPKS
+100 VNDMLPKS
-108 TTGFEIFDETSMMAT
+108 NTGFEIFDETSMMAT

-146 DSIEMAKVMLS
+146 DSIEQAKVLLS

-164 TNEENQSKASA
+164 TSEENVSKASA
-175 SVVLTPLS
+175 SVVLTPIS
-183 GSQIPTSAVQ
+183 GSQIPVSAVQ

-218 NLLSTALENEGNL
+218 NLLSTALEDEGNL

-237 SKYQAITKS
+237 SKYQAITRS
-246 YEQELEQKLFQTLAP
+246 YEQELEQKLIQTLGP
-261 IYGIDKLTV
+261 IYGIEKLTV
-270 SVNADMNF
+270 AVTAEMNF
-278 DSNESE
+278 DSSESE

-310 EGFDNSINQVQSG
+310 EGFENSINQIESG
-323 EEGGNAT
+323 EEGGNST
-330 YDRTTNYELNS
+330 YNRTTNYELNS
-341 ETTNTIKAPGEVE
+341 ETTNTVKAPGEVE
-354 KLSASVI
+354 RLSASVI

-369 EQESLEAIVAT
+369 DKEALEAIVAT
-380 TIGTVEERAD
+380 TVGSVEERD
-390 VISVQGI
+390 VISIQGI
-397 DFAPQ
+397 DFATTT
-402 ADMTETTVPEQL
+402 DVIETTAPEKL
-414 KNTVRNTLLRY
+414 KSSIKDVMMRY
-425 WPYLAGGAV
+425 WPYLVGGLA
-434 LLSVLIFVILL
+434 IIVILIL
-445 MRRRSDDDDEELDFF
+445 LLTLLRRRSTDDDELDFF
-460 DEEEPEPIVRPARPV
+460 DEEEPEPIVAPQRPV
-475 QPTEEQKK
+475 KPLEEERK

-501 ETQVREYAK
+501 ESTVRDYAK
-510 DSPEGAADLIKI
+510 ESPEGAADLIKI

>member
-1 MDGMKKIWTD
+1 MNGIKKIWTG

-18 LGKSKRVGLGW
+18 LGKSKRIGLGV
-29 VLFLVISLVMGLTY
+29 VLVLVITIVTALTF

-63 AIVNDI
+63 TIVNDI
-69 KTKGIDYNL
+69 KAKGIDYKL
-78 EDDGTTILI
+78 EDNGTTILI
-87 DQTQVDTYRIELA
+87 DQAQVDTYRIELA
-100 VNDLLPKS
+100 VNDMLPKS
-108 TTGFEIFDETSMMAT
+108 NTGFEIFDETSMMAT

-146 DSIEMAKVMLS
+146 DSIEQAKVLLS

-164 TNEENQSKASA
+164 TSEENVSKASA
-175 SVVLTPLS
+175 SVVLTPIS
-183 GSQIPTSAVQ
+183 GSQIPVSAVQ

-218 NLLSTALENEGNL
+218 NLLSTALEDEGNL

-237 SKYQAITKS
+237 SKYQAITRS
-246 YEQELEQKLFQTLAP
+246 YEQELEQKLIQTLGP
-261 IYGIDKLTV
+261 IYGIEKLTV
-270 SVNADMNF
+270 AVTAEMNF
-278 DSNESE
+278 DSSESE

-310 EGFDNSINQVQSG
+310 EGFENSINQIESG
-323 EEGGNAT
+323 EEGGNST
-330 YDRTTNYELNS
+330 YNRTTNYELNS
-341 ETTNTIKAPGEVE
+341 EKTNTVKAPGEVE
-354 KLSASVI
+354 RLSTSVI

-369 EQESLEAIVAT
+369 DKEALEAIVAT
-380 TIGTVEERAD
+380 TVGSVEERD
-390 VISVQGI
+390 VISIQGI
-397 DFAPQ
+397 DFATTT
-402 ADMTETTVPEQL
+402 DVIETTAPEQL
-414 KNTVRNTLLRY
+414 KSSINDVMMRY
-425 WPYLAGGAV
+425 WPYLVGGLAIV
-434 LLSVLIFVILL
+434 VILIL
-445 MRRRSDDDDEELDFF
+445 LLTLLRRRSTDDDELDFF
-460 DEEEPEPIVRPARPV
+460 DEEEPEPIVAPQRPV
-475 QPTEEQKK
+475 KPLDEERK

-501 ETQVREYAK
+501 ESTVRDYAK
-510 DSPEGAADLIKI
+510 ESPEGAADLIKI

>member
-1 MDGMKKIWTD
+1 MNGIKKIWTG

-18 LGKSKRVGLGW
+18 LGKSKRIGLGV
-29 VLFLVISLVMGLTY
+29 VLVLVITIVTALTF

-63 AIVNDI
+63 TIVNDI
-69 KTKGIDYNL
+69 KAKGIDYKL
-78 EDDGTTILI
+78 EDNGTTILI
-87 DQTQVDTYRIELA
+87 DQAQVDTYRIELA
-100 VNDLLPKS
+100 VNDMLPKS
-108 TTGFEIFDETSMMAT
+108 NTGFEIFDETSMMAT

-146 DSIEMAKVMLS
+146 DSIEQAKVLLS

-175 SVVLTPLS
+175 SVVLTPIS
-183 GSQIPTSAVQ
+183 GSQIPVSAVQ

-218 NLLSTALENEGNL
+218 NLLSTALEDEGNL

-237 SKYQAITKS
+237 SKYQAITRS
-246 YEQELEQKLFQTLAP
+246 YEQELEQKLIQTLGP
-261 IYGIDKLTV
+261 IYGIEKLTV
-270 SVNADMNF
+270 AVTAEMNF
-278 DSNESE
+278 DSSESE

-310 EGFDNSINQVQSG
+310 EGFENSINQIESG
-323 EEGGNAT
+323 EEGGNST
-330 YDRTTNYELNS
+330 YNRTTNYELNS
-341 ETTNTIKAPGEVE
+341 ETTNTVKAPGEVE
-354 KLSASVI
+354 RLSTSVI

-369 EQESLEAIVAT
+369 DKEALEAIVAT
-380 TIGTVEERAD
+380 TVGSVEERD
-390 VISVQGI
+390 VISIQGI
-397 DFAPQ
+397 DFATST
-402 ADMTETTVPEQL
+402 DVIETTAPEQL
-414 KNTVRNTLLRY
+414 KSSIMDVMMRY
-425 WPYLAGGAV
+425 WPYLVGGLAIV
-434 LLSVLIFVILL
+434 VILIL
-445 MRRRSDDDDEELDFF
+445 LLTLLRRRSTADDELDFF
-460 DEEEPEPIVRPARPV
+460 DEEEPEPIVAPRSPV
-475 QPTEEQKK
+475 KPLDEERK

-501 ETQVREYAK
+501 ESTVRDYAK
-510 DSPEGAADLIKI
+510 ESPEGAADLIKI

>member
-1 MDGMKKIWTD
+1 MDGMKKIWTG
-11 IKDGWTN
+11 IKDGWKN
-18 LGKSKRVGLGW
+18 LGKSKQIGLVF
-29 VLFLVISLVMGLTY
+29 VLIFVVSIVTSLTY
-43 YTQKVEYATLFSNLE
+43 YTQKVEYATLFSDLE

-63 AIVNDI
+63 TIVNDI
-69 KTKGIDYNL
+69 KTKGIKYKL

-87 DQTQVDTYRIELA
+87 DQAQVDTYRIELA
-100 VNDLLPKS
+100 VNDMLPKS

-146 DSIEMAKVMLS
+146 DSIEQAKVMLS

-164 TNEENQSKASA
+164 TSEENQSQASA
-175 SVVLTPLS
+175 SIVLTPIS
-183 GSQIPTSAVQ
+183 GSQIPMSAVQ
-193 GIASLISGAV
+193 GIASLVSGAV

-218 NLLSTALENEGNL
+218 NLLSTALEDEGNL

-246 YEQELEQKLFQTLAP
+246 YEQELEQKLLQTLGP
-261 IYGIDKLTV
+261 IYGMDKMTV
-270 SVNADMNF
+270 AVNAKMNF

-292 VRSETVS
+292 VRSEAVS

-310 EGFDNSINQVQSG
+310 EGFENSINQIQSG
-323 EEGGNAT
+323 EEGGNST
-330 YDRTTNYELNS
+330 YNRTTNYELNS

-361 FDGNLSPA
+361 FDGNLNPA
-369 EQESLEAIVAT
+369 DQESLEAIVAT
-380 TIGTVEERAD
+380 TIGSVEERD
-390 VISVQGI
+390 TISIQGI
-397 DFAPQ
+397 DFA
-402 ADMTETTVPEQL
+402 TTTDATDTTAPEQL
-414 KNTVRNTLLRY
+414 KSSIRDTLVRY
-425 WPYLAGGAV
+425 WPYLVGGLAILVILIV
-434 LLSVLIFVILL
+434 LLRLL
-445 MRRRSDDDDEELDFF
+445 RKRNDDDDELDFF
-460 DEEEPEPIVRPARPV
+460 DEEEPEPIIEPVRPVRP
-475 QPTEEQKK
+475 TDEERK
-483 AKEKADLKRELNK
+483 AKEQADLKRQLNK

-501 ETQVREYAK
+501 ESTVRDYAK
-510 DSPEGAADLIKI
+510 ESPEGAADLIKI

>member
-1 MDGMKKIWTD
+1 MNGIKKIWTG

-18 LGKSKRVGLGW
+18 LGKSKRIGLGV
-29 VLFLVISLVMGLTY
+29 VLVLVITIVTALTF
-43 YTQKVEYATLFSNLE
+43 YTQKVEYATLFTNLE

-63 AIVNDI
+63 TIVNDI
-69 KTKGIDYNL
+69 EAKGIDYKL
-78 EDDGTTILI
+78 EDNGTTILI
-87 DQTQVDTYRIELA
+87 DQAQVDTYRIELA

-146 DSIEMAKVMLS
+146 DSISEAKVMLS

-164 TNEENQSKASA
+164 TSEENQSKASA

-183 GSQIPTSAVQ
+183 GSQIPVSAVQ

-211 KIVDTAG
+211 KIVDTSG
-218 NLLSTALENEGNL
+218 NLLSTALEDEINL

-237 SKYQAITKS
+237 SKYQTITKS
-246 YEQELEQKLFQTLAP
+246 YEQELEQKLIQTLGP
-261 IYGIDKLTV
+261 IYGIEKLTV
-270 SVNADMNF
+270 AVTAEMNF
-278 DSNESE
+278 DSSESE

-310 EGFDNSINQVQSG
+310 EGFENSINQIESG
-323 EEGGNAT
+323 EEGGNST
-330 YDRTTNYELNS
+330 YNRTTNYELNS
-341 ETTNTIKAPGEVE
+341 ETTNTVKAPGEVE
-354 KLSASVI
+354 RLSTSVI

-369 EQESLEAIVAT
+369 DKEALEAIVAT
-380 TIGTVEERAD
+380 TVGSVEERD
-390 VISVQGI
+390 VISIQGI
-397 DFAPQ
+397 DFATST
-402 ADMTETTVPEQL
+402 DVIETTAPEQL
-414 KNTVRNTLLRY
+414 KSSIKDVMMRY
-425 WPYLAGGAV
+425 WPYLVGGLA
-434 LLSVLIFVILL
+434 IIVILIL
-445 MRRRSDDDDEELDFF
+445 LLTLLRRRSTDDDELDFF
-460 DEEEPEPIVRPARPV
+460 DEEEPEPIVAPRSPV
-475 QPTEEQKK
+475 KPLDEERK

-501 ETQVREYAK
+501 ESTVRDYAK
-510 DSPEGAADLIKI
+510 ESPEGAADLIKI

>member
-1 MDGMKKIWTD
+1 MNGIKKIWTG

-18 LGKSKRVGLGW
+18 LGKSKRIGLGV
-29 VLFLVISLVMGLTY
+29 VLVLVIAIVTALTF

-63 AIVNDI
+63 TIVNDI
-69 KTKGIDYNL
+69 KAKGIDYKL
-78 EDDGTTILI
+78 EDNGTTILI
-87 DQTQVDTYRIELA
+87 DQAQVDTYRIELA
-100 VNDLLPKS
+100 VNDMLPKS
-108 TTGFEIFDETSMMAT
+108 NTGFEIFDETSMMAT

-146 DSIEMAKVMLS
+146 DSIEQAKVLLS

-164 TNEENQSKASA
+164 TNEENQAKASA
-175 SVVLTPLS
+175 SVVLTPIS
-183 GSQIPTSAVQ
+183 GSQIPVSAVQ

-218 NLLSTALENEGNL
+218 NLLSAALEYEGNL

-237 SKYQAITKS
+237 SKYQAITRS
-246 YEQELEQKLFQTLAP
+246 YEQELEQKLIQTLGP
-261 IYGIDKLTV
+261 IYGIEKLTV
-270 SVNADMNF
+270 AVTAEMNF
-278 DSNESE
+278 DSSESE

-310 EGFDNSINQVQSG
+310 EGFENSINQIESG
-323 EEGGNAT
+323 EEGGNST
-330 YDRTTNYELNS
+330 YNRTTNYELNS
-341 ETTNTIKAPGEVE
+341 ETTNTVKAPGEVE
-354 KLSASVI
+354 RLSTSVI

-369 EQESLEAIVAT
+369 DKEALEAIVAT
-380 TIGTVEERAD
+380 TVGSVEERD
-390 VISVQGI
+390 VISIQGI
-397 DFAPQ
+397 DFATST
-402 ADMTETTVPEQL
+402 DVIETTAPEQL
-414 KNTVRNTLLRY
+414 KSSIQDVMMRY
-425 WPYLAGGAV
+425 WPYLVGGLAIV
-434 LLSVLIFVILL
+434 VILIL
-445 MRRRSDDDDEELDFF
+445 LLTLLRRRSTADDELDFF
-460 DEEEPEPIVRPARPV
+460 DEEEPEPIVAPRSPV
-475 QPTEEQKK
+475 KPLDEERK

-501 ETQVREYAK
+501 ESTVRDYAK
-510 DSPEGAADLIKI
+510 ESPEGAADLIKI

>member
-1 MDGMKKIWTD
+1 MNGIKKIWTG

-18 LGKSKRVGLGW
+18 LGKSKRIGLGV
-29 VLFLVISLVMGLTY
+29 VLVLVITIVTALTF

-63 AIVNDI
+63 TIVNDI
-69 KTKGIDYNL
+69 KAKGIDYKL
-78 EDDGTTILI
+78 EDNGTTILI
-87 DQTQVDTYRIELA
+87 DQAQVDTYRIELA
-100 VNDLLPKS
+100 VNDMLPKS
-108 TTGFEIFDETSMMAT
+108 NTGFEIFDETSMMAT

-146 DSIEMAKVMLS
+146 DSIEQAKVLLS

-175 SVVLTPLS
+175 SVVLTPIS
-183 GSQIPTSAVQ
+183 GSQIPVSAVQ

-218 NLLSTALENEGNL
+218 NLLSTALEDEGNL

-237 SKYQAITKS
+237 SKYQAITRS
-246 YEQELEQKLFQTLAP
+246 YEQELEQKLIQTLGP
-261 IYGIDKLTV
+261 IYGIEKLTV
-270 SVNADMNF
+270 AVTAEMNF
-278 DSNESE
+278 DSSESE

-310 EGFDNSINQVQSG
+310 EGFENSINQIESG
-323 EEGGNAT
+323 EEGGNST
-330 YDRTTNYELNS
+330 YNRTTNYELNS
-341 ETTNTIKAPGEVE
+341 ETTNTVKAPGEVE
-354 KLSASVI
+354 RLSTSVI

-369 EQESLEAIVAT
+369 DKEALEAIVAT
-380 TIGTVEERAD
+380 TVGSVEERD
-390 VISVQGI
+390 VISIQGI
-397 DFAPQ
+397 DFATST
-402 ADMTETTVPEQL
+402 DVIETTAPEQL
-414 KNTVRNTLLRY
+414 KSSIKDVMMRY
-425 WPYLAGGAV
+425 WPYLVGGLAIV
-434 LLSVLIFVILL
+434 VILIL
-445 MRRRSDDDDEELDFF
+445 LLTLLRRRSTADDELDFF
-460 DEEEPEPIVRPARPV
+460 DEEEPEPIVAPRSPV
-475 QPTEEQKK
+475 KPLDEERK

-501 ETQVREYAK
+501 ESTVRDYAK
-510 DSPEGAADLIKI
+510 ESPEGAADLIKI

>member
-1 MDGMKKIWTD
+1 MNGIKKIWTG

-18 LGKSKRVGLGW
+18 LGKSKRIGLGV
-29 VLFLVISLVMGLTY
+29 VLVLVITIVTALTF

-63 AIVNDI
+63 TIVNDI
-69 KTKGIDYNL
+69 KAKGIDYKL
-78 EDDGTTILI
+78 EDNGTTILI
-87 DQTQVDTYRIELA
+87 DQAQVDTYRIELA
-100 VNDLLPKS
+100 VNDMLPKS
-108 TTGFEIFDETSMMAT
+108 NTGFEIFDETSMMAT

-146 DSIEMAKVMLS
+146 DSIEQAKVLLS

-164 TNEENQSKASA
+164 TSEENVSKASA
-175 SVVLTPLS
+175 SVVLTPIS
-183 GSQIPTSAVQ
+183 GSQIPVSAVQ

-218 NLLSTALENEGNL
+218 NLLSTALEDEGNL

-237 SKYQAITKS
+237 SKYQAITRS
-246 YEQELEQKLFQTLAP
+246 YEQELEQKLIQTLGP
-261 IYGIDKLTV
+261 IYGIEKLTV
-270 SVNADMNF
+270 AVTAEMNF
-278 DSNESE
+278 DSSESE

-310 EGFDNSINQVQSG
+310 EGFENSINQIESG
-323 EEGGNAT
+323 EEGGNST
-330 YDRTTNYELNS
+330 YNRTTNYELNS
-341 ETTNTIKAPGEVE
+341 ETTNTVKAPGEVE
-354 KLSASVI
+354 RLSTSVI

-369 EQESLEAIVAT
+369 DKEALEAIVAT
-380 TIGTVEERAD
+380 TVGSVEERD
-390 VISVQGI
+390 VISIQGI
-397 DFAPQ
+397 DFATTT
-402 ADMTETTVPEQL
+402 DVIETTAPEQL
-414 KNTVRNTLLRY
+414 KSSINDVMMRY
-425 WPYLAGGAV
+425 WPYLVGGLAIV
-434 LLSVLIFVILL
+434 VILIL
-445 MRRRSDDDDEELDFF
+445 LLTLLRRRSTADDELDFF
-460 DEEEPEPIVRPARPV
+460 DEEEPEPIVAPRSPV
-475 QPTEEQKK
+475 KPLDEERK

-501 ETQVREYAK
+501 ESTVRDYAK
-510 DSPEGAADLIKI
+510 ESPEGAADLIKI

>member
-1 MDGMKKIWTD
+1 MNGIKKIWTG

-18 LGKSKRVGLGW
+18 LGKSKRIGLGV
-29 VLFLVISLVMGLTY
+29 VLVLVITIVTALTF

-63 AIVNDI
+63 TIVNDI
-69 KTKGIDYNL
+69 KAKGIDYKL
-78 EDDGTTILI
+78 EDNGTTILI
-87 DQTQVDTYRIELA
+87 DQAQVDTYRIELA
-100 VNDLLPKS
+100 VNDMLPKS
-108 TTGFEIFDETSMMAT
+108 NTGFEIFDETSMMAT

-146 DSIEMAKVMLS
+146 DSIEQAKVLLS

-164 TNEENQSKASA
+164 TSEENVSKASA
-175 SVVLTPLS
+175 SVVLTPIS
-183 GSQIPTSAVQ
+183 GSQIPVSAVQ

-218 NLLSTALENEGNL
+218 NLLSTALEDEGNL

-237 SKYQAITKS
+237 SKYQAITRS
-246 YEQELEQKLFQTLAP
+246 YEQELEQKLIQTLGP
-261 IYGIDKLTV
+261 IYGIEKLTV
-270 SVNADMNF
+270 AVTAEMNF
-278 DSNESE
+278 DSSESE

-310 EGFDNSINQVQSG
+310 EGFENSINQIESG
-323 EEGGNAT
+323 EEGGNST
-330 YDRTTNYELNS
+330 YNRTTNYELNS
-341 ETTNTIKAPGEVE
+341 ETTNTVKAPGEVE
-354 KLSASVI
+354 RLSTSVI

-369 EQESLEAIVAT
+369 DKEALEAIVAT
-380 TIGTVEERAD
+380 TVGSVEERD
-390 VISVQGI
+390 VISIQGI
-397 DFAPQ
+397 DFATST
-402 ADMTETTVPEQL
+402 DVIETTAPEQL
-414 KNTVRNTLLRY
+414 KSSIQDVMMRY
-425 WPYLAGGAV
+425 WPYLVGGLAIV
-434 LLSVLIFVILL
+434 IILILL
-445 MRRRSDDDDEELDFF
+445 LTLLRRRSTADDELDFF
-460 DEEEPEPIVRPARPV
+460 DEEEPEPIVAPRSPV
-475 QPTEEQKK
+475 KPLDEERK

-501 ETQVREYAK
+501 ESTVRDYAK
-510 DSPEGAADLIKI
+510 ESPEGAADLIKI

>member
-1 MDGMKKIWTD
+1 MNGIKKIWTG

-18 LGKSKRVGLGW
+18 LGKSKRIGLGV
-29 VLFLVISLVMGLTY
+29 VLVLVITIVTALTF

-63 AIVNDI
+63 TIVNDI
-69 KTKGIDYNL
+69 KAKGIDYKL
-78 EDDGTTILI
+78 EDNGTTILI
-87 DQTQVDTYRIELA
+87 DQAQVDTYRIELA
-100 VNDLLPKS
+100 VNDMLPKS
-108 TTGFEIFDETSMMAT
+108 NTGFEIFDETSMMAT

-146 DSIEMAKVMLS
+146 DSIEQAKVLLS

-164 TNEENQSKASA
+164 TSEENVSKASA
-175 SVVLTPLS
+175 SVVLTPIS
-183 GSQIPTSAVQ
+183 GSQIPVSAVQ

-218 NLLSTALENEGNL
+218 NLLSTALEDEGNL

-237 SKYQAITKS
+237 SKYQAITRS
-246 YEQELEQKLFQTLAP
+246 YEQELEQKLIQTLGP
-261 IYGIDKLTV
+261 IYGIEKLTV
-270 SVNADMNF
+270 AVTAEMNF
-278 DSNESE
+278 DSSESE

-310 EGFDNSINQVQSG
+310 EGFENSINQIETG
-323 EEGGNAT
+323 EEGGNST

-341 ETTNTIKAPGEVE
+341 ETTNTVKAPGEVE
-354 KLSASVI
+354 RLSTSVI

-369 EQESLEAIVAT
+369 DKEALEAIVAT
-380 TIGTVEERAD
+380 TVGSVEERD
-390 VISVQGI
+390 VISIQGI
-397 DFAPQ
+397 DFATTT
-402 ADMTETTVPEQL
+402 DVIETTAPEQL
-414 KNTVRNTLLRY
+414 KSSIKDVMMRY
-425 WPYLAGGAV
+425 WPYLVGGLAIV
-434 LLSVLIFVILL
+434 VILIL
-445 MRRRSDDDDEELDFF
+445 LLTLLRRRSTDDDELDFF
-460 DEEEPEPIVRPARPV
+460 DEEEPEPIVAPQRPV
-475 QPTEEQKK
+475 KPLDEERK

-501 ETQVREYAK
+501 ESTVRDYAK
-510 DSPEGAADLIKI
+510 ESPEGAADLIKI

>member
-1 MDGMKKIWTD
+1 MNGIKKIWTG

-18 LGKSKRVGLGW
+18 LGKSKRIGLGV
-29 VLFLVISLVMGLTY
+29 VLVLVITIVTALTF

-63 AIVNDI
+63 TIVNDI
-69 KTKGIDYNL
+69 KAKGIDYKL
-78 EDDGTTILI
+78 EDNGTTILI
-87 DQTQVDTYRIELA
+87 DQAQVDTYRIELA
-100 VNDLLPKS
+100 VNDMLPKS
-108 TTGFEIFDETSMMAT
+108 NTGFEIFDETSMMAT

-146 DSIEMAKVMLS
+146 DSIEQAKVLLS

-164 TNEENQSKASA
+164 TSEENVSKASA
-175 SVVLTPLS
+175 SVVLTPIS
-183 GSQIPTSAVQ
+183 GSQIPVSAVQ

-218 NLLSTALENEGNL
+218 NLLSTALEDEGNL

-237 SKYQAITKS
+237 SKYQAITRS
-246 YEQELEQKLFQTLAP
+246 YEQELEQKLIQTLGP
-261 IYGIDKLTV
+261 IYGIEKLTV
-270 SVNADMNF
+270 AVTAEMNF
-278 DSNESE
+278 DSSESE

-310 EGFDNSINQVQSG
+310 EGFENSINQIESG
-323 EEGGNAT
+323 EEGGNST
-330 YDRTTNYELNS
+330 YNRTTNYELNS
-341 ETTNTIKAPGEVE
+341 ETINTVKAPGEVE
-354 KLSASVI
+354 RLSTSVI

-369 EQESLEAIVAT
+369 DKEALEAIVAT
-380 TIGTVEERAD
+380 TVGSVEERD
-390 VISVQGI
+390 VISIQGI
-397 DFAPQ
+397 DFATST
-402 ADMTETTVPEQL
+402 DVIETTAPEQL
-414 KNTVRNTLLRY
+414 KSSIQDVMMRY
-425 WPYLAGGAV
+425 WPYLVGGLAIV
-434 LLSVLIFVILL
+434 IILILL
-445 MRRRSDDDDEELDFF
+445 LTLLRRRSTADDELDFF
-460 DEEEPEPIVRPARPV
+460 DEEEPEPIVAPRSPV
-475 QPTEEQKK
+475 KPLDEERK

-501 ETQVREYAK
+501 ESTVRDYAK
-510 DSPEGAADLIKI
+510 ESPEGAADLIKI

>member
-1 MDGMKKIWTD
+1 MNGIKKIWTG

-18 LGKSKRVGLGW
+18 LGKSKRIGLGV
-29 VLFLVISLVMGLTY
+29 VLVLIITIVTALTF

-63 AIVNDI
+63 TIVNDI
-69 KTKGIDYNL
+69 KAKGIDYKL
-78 EDDGTTILI
+78 EDNGTTILI
-87 DQTQVDTYRIELA
+87 DQAQVDTYRIELA
-100 VNDLLPKS
+100 VNDMLPKS
-108 TTGFEIFDETSMMAT
+108 NTGFEIFDETSMMAT

-146 DSIEMAKVMLS
+146 DSIEQAKVLLS

-164 TNEENQSKASA
+164 TSEENVSKASA
-175 SVVLTPLS
+175 SVVLTPIS
-183 GSQIPTSAVQ
+183 GSQIPVSAVQ

-218 NLLSTALENEGNL
+218 NLLSTALEDEGNL

-237 SKYQAITKS
+237 SKYQAITRS
-246 YEQELEQKLFQTLAP
+246 YEQELEQKLIQTLGP
-261 IYGIDKLTV
+261 IYGIEKLTV
-270 SVNADMNF
+270 AVTAEMNF
-278 DSNESE
+278 DSSESE

-310 EGFDNSINQVQSG
+310 EGFENSINQIESG
-323 EEGGNAT
+323 EEGGNST
-330 YDRTTNYELNS
+330 YNRTTNYELNS
-341 ETTNTIKAPGEVE
+341 ETTNTVKAPGEVE
-354 KLSASVI
+354 RLSTSVI

-369 EQESLEAIVAT
+369 DKEALEAIVAT
-380 TIGTVEERAD
+380 TVGSVEERD
-390 VISVQGI
+390 VISIQGI
-397 DFAPQ
+397 DFATTT
-402 ADMTETTVPEQL
+402 DVIETTAPEQL
-414 KNTVRNTLLRY
+414 KSSINDVMMRY
-425 WPYLAGGAV
+425 WPYLVGGLAIV
-434 LLSVLIFVILL
+434 VILIL
-445 MRRRSDDDDEELDFF
+445 LLTLLRRRSTDDDELDFF
-460 DEEEPEPIVRPARPV
+460 DEEEPEPIVAPQRPV
-475 QPTEEQKK
+475 KPLDEERK

-501 ETQVREYAK
+501 ESTVRDYAK
-510 DSPEGAADLIKI
+510 ESPEGAADLIKI